1 MWLSFTNW
9 NGIRG
14 IINTDR
20 IMLMRIRKHLKLGKD
35 TDEYQ
40 IIAETESGEEYLIT
54 QFDTMDQAKRY
65 LDNIQDL
72 MNGGTNEQH

>member
-9 NGIRG
+9 NEIPG

-20 IMLMRIRKHLKLGKD
+20 ILLMRIRKHLKLGKD

-40 IIAETESGEEYLIT
+40 IIAETESGEEYLVK
-54 QFDTMDQAKRY
+54 QFDTIGQAKSY

-72 MNGGTNEQH
+72 LNGGTNEQH